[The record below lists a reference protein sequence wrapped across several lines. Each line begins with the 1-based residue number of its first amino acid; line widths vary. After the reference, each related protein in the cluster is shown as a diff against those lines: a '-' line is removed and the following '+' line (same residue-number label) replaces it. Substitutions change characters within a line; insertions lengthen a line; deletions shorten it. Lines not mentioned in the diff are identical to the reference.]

1 MDFPPF
7 RLLRWLEHYWKT
19 GAVDVCTSNIE
30 GYRFSEFGRQ
40 FDDMNL
46 AIAHPFGEPSL
57 RETVAREYGVKSENV
72 MITAGASEANFHVCM
87 ALYEKGDR
95 FVVENPAYEPLA
107 EIPRGL
113 GYEVD
118 VLERRYEDGFRFD
131 TEGLVELIRNGAKYA
146 FICNPHNPTG
156 IGIPEEDL
164 KRIAE
169 AAEEHDA
176 YVLVD
181 EIFKDVMKDP
191 PPSAISISDRMIVTA
206 SISKIFSMAG
216 LRLGW
221 IIANSELMEKFE
233 TLREYTTVAVS
244 SVSEEMAKWAFE
256 RKEEILDRAWNYVNT
271 NKPIVY
277 EWLES
282 NDGVEY
288 NPETKT
294 HFCFPRLNG
303 IDDIEFGK
311 KAAEVHNAIVGPGT
325 FFGLPG
331 HFRLGFGMDTE
342 SLKRGLESLASALK
356 ELR

>member
-1 MDFPPF
+1 MNFPPF
-7 RLLRWLEHYWKT
+7 KLLRWLEHYWKQ

-40 FDDMNL
+40 FGEMNL
-46 AIAHPFGEPSL
+46 AVAYPFGEPSL
-57 RETVAREYGVKSENV
+57 RETLAKEYGVRSENV
-72 MITAGASEANFHVCM
+72 MITVGASEANFHVCM
-87 ALYEKGDR
+87 ALYEKGAR
-95 FVVENPAYEPLA
+95 FIVENPAYEPLA
-107 EIPRGL
+107 EIPKGL

-118 VLERRYEDGFRFD
+118 LLERTYENDFRFD
-131 TEGLVELIRNGAKYA
+131 TDGLVELIRKGAKYA

-156 IGIPEEDL
+156 IEIPEDDL

-191 PPSAISISDRMIVTA
+191 PPSAIAISDRMIVTA

-216 LRLGW
+216 LRVGW
-221 IIANSELMEKFE
+221 IIASSELMERFE
-233 TLREYTTVAVS
+233 TLREYTLVAIS

-256 RKEEILDRAWNYVNT
+256 RKKEILDRAWGYVDANR
-271 NKPIVY
+271 PIVY
-277 EWLES
+277 EWLEN

-288 NPETKT
+288 DPETKT
-294 HFCFPRLNG
+294 HFCFPRLRG
-303 IDDIEFGK
+303 IDDLEFGK
-311 KAAEVHNAIVGPGT
+311 KAAEVHNAIIGPGT

-331 HFRLGFGMDTE
+331 HFRLGFGMNTE
-342 SLKRGLESLASALK
+342 SLQEGLANLTKTLDDF
-356 ELR
+356 